1 MSLGITERLRV
12 VIDLDGAERME
23 RQLDELS
30 RAERGLGRS
39 TRDLDA
45 ALRRQSRSF
54 GAAGAQ
60 ADRLGRDYNELG
72 RSARRANEEISGRDG
87 LASGIGGLGG
97 VITIGVVAAAAKGMH
112 SLGKLGAQAQ
122 DLDAAFRNLGG
133 DSGTMQQARD
143 VLRNTVDDM
152 TIQRMFNLARAFQ
165 LSEQQFQGL
174 LPVAKR
180 MSQVMGLDMNEAV
193 ERLIT
198 GVGKLEVELLDEL
211 GIGFKLSDA
220 YSDYAKTL
228 GKTANQLSVV
238 EQRTAAV
245 VKVQQESMRVTKG
258 MSLDAAADPY
268 ARLSASATNAAANV
282 GKTTGIISSSMGL
295 LADALDHVAQSA
307 SDESTLLAALGD
319 PIVGDG
325 THPAAKAAEEIDRL
339 TFKSSEL
346 VREQHRLKDAIKL
359 AMSTDEIYALQDALA
374 AVEGRQRATNR
385 EIISNLKAEQERFIT
400 AREAA
405 ERYGDSVAEDKVT
418 ARLNALTMQLYELE
432 GASAFFGPVV
442 EQWSPLVDNVGRAF
456 DAAVAKANPLLTTAR
471 GIEKALYGSVSGAEG
486 LVGAISSLARNVG
499 AGISKTAS
507 PSSFEDQVQK
517 QMGALTKARINKEAM
532 EEARRRLGLPPT
544 DAKRRTKSKKPPA
557 NTVAVAG
564 PFSVYDGL
572 IGEVLTREGQAT
584 QEILFQRRLRDLD
597 IELQEDQ
604 RHRDAQLATQRRQH
618 RDEQMGLG
626 AGLAG
631 QFGAFGGLFAE
642 GPDQLNGFRDEL
654 GKTLD
659 AMSMFAQTGNQAMM
673 SFSQGIGQ
681 AVTSAIVD
689 GERLDKAM
697 GQMMGSVLVNTGQ
710 MMLGQAAAIA
720 VFGAA
725 SAFFPILGLP
735 AGASAG
741 GAAAALAAGG
751 VGAIAAGAALGGG
764 GRGRGRGRTGRGGGA
779 GGGGYGGGV
788 PSIPRSRNREREF
801 SPTFVI
807 GINSEALT
815 DEVITVSE
823 MRRGEHGAR
832 YLAVRQEV

>member
-12 VIDLDGAERME
+12 VIELEGDTRYKRQIESLEGAEKALIKQTKGLDVGLK
-23 RQLDELS
+23 RQ
-30 RAERGLGRS
+30 GRS
-39 TRDLDA
+39 FDA
-45 ALRRQSRSF
+45 A
-54 GAAGAQ
+54 GVQ
-60 ADRLGRDYNELG
+60 ADRLGRDYDQLG
-72 RSARRANEEISGRDG
+72 RAARRANDEISGRDG
-87 LASGIGGLGG
+87 LASGISGLGG
-97 VITIGVVAAAAKGMH
+97 VITIGIVAAAAKGVH

-133 DSGTMQQARD
+133 DSGTMQQARET
-143 VLRNTVDDM
+143 LRNTVDDM

-346 VREQHRLKDAIKL
+346 VREQHRLRDAIKL

-374 AVEGRQRATNR
+374 AVEGKQRATNR

-405 ERYGDSVAEDKVT
+405 ERYGDSVAEDKVI

-544 DAKRRTKSKKPPA
+544 GAKRSTKSKKPPA

-572 IGEVLTREGQAT
+572 IGEVLTREGHAT

-659 AMSMFAQTGNQAMM
+659 ATVQFAQIGGAALG
-673 SFSQGIGQ
+673 SFSGAFSS

-689 GERLDKAM
+689 GERFDKAMAQAFGGSLISM
-697 GQMMGSVLVNTGQ
+697 GQMMIQQGSALAIYST
-710 MMLGQAAAIA
+710 LG
-720 VFGAA
+720 
-725 SAFFPILGLP
+725 AFFPVLGLP
-735 AGASAG
+735 AAAGGAG
-741 GAAAALAAGG
+741 GAAALIGGGAALIG
-751 VGAIAAGAALGGG
+751 VGAAMGGGG
-764 GRGRGRGRTGRGGGA
+764 GRGRGRGARGGGG
-779 GGGGYGGGV
+779 GGGGYGGDV
-788 PSIPRSRNREREF
+788 PSIPRSRQREAAPQITIQVGLGTGRI
-801 SPTFVI
+801 TD
-807 GINSEALT
+807 ALVVESR
-815 DEVITVSE
+815 DRQGSLNDP
-823 MRRGEHGAR
+823 
-832 YLAVRQEV
+832 YLVVQEV